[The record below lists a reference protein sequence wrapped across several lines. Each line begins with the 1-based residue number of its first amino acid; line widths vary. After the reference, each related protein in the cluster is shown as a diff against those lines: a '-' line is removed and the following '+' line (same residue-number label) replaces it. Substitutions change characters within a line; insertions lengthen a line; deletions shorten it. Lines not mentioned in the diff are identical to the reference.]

1 LCGGVEERQ
10 EGSKKK
16 NGDSTLRFPHRR
28 QCNTRR
34 GR

>member
-1 LCGGVEERQ
+1 LCGGGEERQ
-10 EGSKKK
+10 ERSKKK
-16 NGDSTLRFPHRR
+16 DSDSTLRFPHRR